1 MSMRLLPT
9 LMFLVAAVPAAAQ
22 TSTRQTTAAEVS
34 GGYAGF
40 VDESFIGHSV
50 AGASARIHLSPRI
63 SVGPEIVY
71 MRGPGFDRDLFFTG
85 NLTFDLIVPP
95 VEARRGTVNPF
106 LVAGRRADAAQ
117 RPLRDDDVHVIGRRG
132 DRRRRGPGLA
142 DRSRLRA
149 GRAPSGV
156 GTALPRDR
164 RCRRGVAMIESSG
177 GP

>member
-71 MRGPGFDRDLFFTG
+71 MRGPGFDRDLFLTG

-106 LVAGRRADAAQ
+106 LVAGAGLMRHSDRFGTTTFTSSEGAVTGGAGVRAWLTDRVYALGE
-117 RPLRDDDVHVIGRRG
+117 LRLGWEPHYRVTG
-132 DRRRRGPGLA
+132 
-142 DRSRLRA
+142 
-149 GRAPSGV
+149 GV
-156 GTALPRDR
+156 GVVWR
-164 RCRRGVAMIESSG
+164 
-177 GP
+177 